1 MTSEEKK
8 EVFQSVSYS
17 MGMRPDIIEKDFWV
31 CFMLNHLFHD
41 CKYKDAFVFK
51 GGTSLSKAYH
61 LIERFS
67 EDIDLILDWRKVVP
81 LGDNPWADR
90 TKNKQDHFNKT
101 VNANAAEFYTSDL
114 APTLNDEIK
123 KNTRRRSLDI
133 SR

>member
-1 MTSEEKK
+1 MQKFILMTSEEKK
-8 EVFQSVSYS
+8 EVFQSVSFS

-31 CFMLNHLFHD
+31 CFMLNHLFHN

-90 TKNKQDHFNKT
+90 TKKQARPF
-101 VNANAAEFYTSDL
+101 
-114 APTLNDEIK
+114 
-123 KNTRRRSLDI
+123 
-133 SR
+133 